1 MHMPLL
7 RRLALSLAMLACGP
21 ALAAWP
27 DDRPI
32 ELVVGFAA
40 GGGTDQMARVLAP
53 FVSRRLGANARIIVT
68 NKPGAAGELAV
79 AHVARAK
86 PDGYTIGIVNVPGF
100 IFLPMYK
107 EAQYKAED
115 VRLIARLVD
124 DPTVLI
130 ARKDSKYTDL
140 RSVVQALKQQPGSL
154 SFGHSGVGTNGHL
167 ALEQLQRIAG
177 VQANSI
183 PFKGAAEAKTALMGG
198 HVDFTYVSAGEMRE
212 LSLAGGPF
220 KGIAQMSKTRLRAID
235 NVPTAQEAGVP
246 IVMSSERGVAA
257 PARLPADIAQRLEKA
272 TEASL
277 RDPEFLAAARNDAP
291 VLAFLPGAAWTA
303 ALAGNRK
310 ELQPIA
316 DSLREPQK
324 VTQK

>member
-1 MHMPLL
+1 MQMPLL
-7 RRLALSLAMLACGP
+7 RRLALSVAMVACGP

-53 FVSRRLGANARIIVT
+53 FVSKRLGANARIVVT

-86 PDGYTIGIVNVPGF
+86 PDGYTIGIVNVPGMR
-100 IFLPMYK
+100 MYK
-107 EAQYKAED
+107 DAQYKAED
-115 VRLIARLVD
+115 LRLIARLVD

-140 RSVVQALKQQPGSL
+140 RSVVQALRKQPGSL

-220 KGIAQMSKTRLRAID
+220 KGVAQMSKARLKPID
-235 NVPTAQEAGVP
+235 TVPTAGEAGVP

-257 PARLPADIAQRLEKA
+257 PARLPAGIAQRLEKA
-272 TEASL
+272 IEESL
-277 RDPEFLAAARNDAP
+277 RDPEFIAAARNDAP
-291 VLAFLPGAAWTA
+291 VLAYLSGAAWTA